1 MRTDLKLMNEQ
12 AGQGRETIRLNRFLA
27 LCGAGAR
34 RKVEDFIT
42 AGRVKV
48 NGEVVREPGR
58 QVAGS
63 DIVELDGRTLATVTP
78 TYLILNKPAGVVSAV
93 EDSRERTVTD
103 ILPPAMDPLR
113 LFPVGR
119 LDRDSEGLIILTN
132 DGMFSQEL
140 IHPSAGI
147 PKTYEVELRRPLAEE
162 LLVKWRAGLDVEGRL
177 LKPLAVRRLD
187 KAPKGSCFEVVLGEG
202 IKREIRL
209 MARELGNDVRR
220 LMRRKIGEL
229 ELRDLPA
236 GEFISVSKEELWRF
250 IRKGKIV

>member
-1 MRTDLKLMNEQ
+1 MSEQ
-12 AGQGRETIRLNRFLA
+12 IRHGKETIRLNRYLA

-34 RKVEDFIT
+34 RKVEEFIT
-42 AGRVKV
+42 AGRVRI
-48 NGEVVREPGR
+48 NGEVVGEPGR
-58 QVAGS
+58 QVADS
-63 DIVELDGRTLATVTP
+63 DIVELDGKTLAMVTP

-93 EDSRERTVTD
+93 EDSRERTVID
-103 ILPPAMDPLR
+103 ILPPSMDPLR

-132 DGMFSQEL
+132 DGIFSQEL

-147 PKTYEVELRRPLAEE
+147 PKTYEVELRQALAEE
-162 LLVKWRAGLDVEGRL
+162 LLVKWRTGLDVDGRL
-177 LKPLAVRRLD
+177 LRPLAVRRLD
-187 KAPKGSCFEVVLGEG
+187 KAPKGRCFEVVLGEG

-236 GEFISVSKEELWRF
+236 GEFILVSKEELWRF
-250 IRKGKIV
+250 IRKGEIV